1 MRSGVHDSATV
12 LKGDDE
18 DADVSSVRRRRPRL
32 SLLVRFGL
40 LSLVPI
46 VGLGFFLARDLS
58 QGIRGEAVS
67 DARLIAKLTAR
78 LRVQPLLEPSDLRG
92 PLAPDDVRRLTRTLR
107 SELGPDDV
115 TRIKLWNRQGVIVYS
130 DDPSIVGSRFEP
142 SEELEEAFEGEVAS
156 EVSTLERAESAR
168 DRRFG
173 DQVEVYVPLRFA
185 GGTEP
190 VGAFEIYVPY
200 RSVAARIEEKT
211 RHTFLLLM
219 GGMAVLWATL
229 FPIVAGASRRLRHQA
244 TENRHQALH
253 DALTGLPNRTLFRD
267 RAAHALVAARREDRS
282 VGVLIMDVDDF
293 KDVNDTLGH
302 HTGDMLL
309 EQIGRRLVGRLR
321 ASDTV
326 ARLGGD
332 EFAVLLPG
340 LSGPD
345 EARARALELRA
356 ALDEP
361 FALGELRQVHAEA
374 SVGVAVYPEHG
385 DDADALIQHADVAMY
400 EAKRART
407 GAEVYDAGRDRY
419 SPDRLALVGE
429 LRRAIARDELVLHYQ
444 PKIDLSGPDRTVT
457 GAEALVRWQ
466 HPTRGLLPPA
476 EFIPQAEHTGLMRP
490 LTIWVLESALRQ
502 SKAWRARGLDLD
514 ISVNLSA
521 ASLADT
527 ALPDDVAALLAR
539 FDVPAERL
547 TLEITESMAMSDPM
561 RAGML
566 LGRLHDLGVGLAI
579 DDFGTGHS
587 SLSYLSRLPVRELKI
602 DRSFVLNIEDGDT
615 DAVIVR
621 STIDLGHNLGLRV
634 VAEGAENDTVLQ
646 WLSARGCDAVQ
657 GYAIS
662 RPLPAAGFA
671 AWLERRD
678 AEHPPQGWS
687 ALAA

>member
-1 MRSGVHDSATV
+1 
-12 LKGDDE
+12 
-18 DADVSSVRRRRPRL
+18 L

-46 VGLGFFLARDLS
+46 VGLGFFLARDLR
-58 QGIRGEAVS
+58 QGIRAEAIS

-78 LRVQPLLEPSDLRG
+78 LRVQPLLDPSDLQG
-92 PLAPDDVRRLTRTLR
+92 PMAPRDVRRLTRTLR
-107 SELGPDDV
+107 SELGPEDV
-115 TRIKLWNRQGVIVYS
+115 TRIKLWNRQGVVVYS
-130 DDPSIVGSRFEP
+130 DDPSIVGSRFTP
-142 SEELEEAFEGEVAS
+142 SHELEDALAGEVAS

-173 DQVEVYVPLRFA
+173 DQVEVYVPVRFA
-185 GGTEP
+185 GGTAP
-190 VGAFEIYVPY
+190 SGAFEIYVPY
-200 RSVAARIEEKT
+200 RSVATRIEHKT

-229 FPIVAGASRRLRHQA
+229 FPIVAGASRRLRRQA
-244 TENRHQALH
+244 AENRHQALH
-253 DALTGLPNRTLFRD
+253 DGLTGLPNRTLFRD
-267 RAAHALVAARREDRS
+267 RVTHALVAARDEGRS

-309 EQIGRRLVGRLR
+309 DQIGRRLVGQLR
-321 ASDTV
+321 PSDTV

-340 LSGPD
+340 LSD
-345 EARARALELRA
+345 AEEAMARALNLRA
-356 ALDEP
+356 ALDVP
-361 FALGELRQVHAEA
+361 FGLGELRQVHAEA
-374 SVGVAVYPEHG
+374 SVGVALYPEHG
-385 DDADALIQHADVAMY
+385 DCADALIQHADVAMY

-407 GAEVYDAGRDRY
+407 GAEVYDAARDRY

-429 LRRAIARDELVLHYQ
+429 LRRAIGHDELVLHYQ
-444 PKIDLSGPDRTVT
+444 PKVNLSGLDLSVT

-490 LTIWVLESALRQ
+490 LTLWVLESALRQ
-502 SKAWRARGLDLD
+502 SEAWRARGLDID

-521 ASLADT
+521 ASLADA
-527 ALPDDVAALLAR
+527 ALPDDVAALLTR

-547 TLEITESMAMSDPM
+547 TLEITESMAMSDPS
-561 RAGML
+561 RAGVL

-602 DRSFVLNIEDGDT
+602 DRSFVMKIEDGDT

-634 VAEGAENDTVLQ
+634 VAEGVENDTVLR
-646 WLSARGCDAVQ
+646 WLSARGCDAIQ
-657 GYAIS
+657 GYGIS
-662 RPLPAAGFA
+662 PPLPAGEFAG
-671 AWLERRD
+671 WLERRD
-678 AEHPPQGWS
+678 AERPPQSWS
-687 ALAA
+687 AAAA